1 MKMKIQYRSSL
12 ILNLNITSLLS
23 TLTDTVEEPSYE
35 FNLSQTHELQ
45 GLWHVI
51 NWSRYP
57 SNEMIPELAEHEN
70 GLLALMEL
78 IDDFQNILR
87 AERYGVP
94 VPCLVDVE
102 SNNYSVRV

>member
-1 MKMKIQYRSSL
+1 MKIQYRSSL

-45 GLWHVI
+45 GLWHAI
-51 NWSRYP
+51 NWSRTP
-57 SNEMIPELAEHEN
+57 GNELIPELAEHEN

-78 IDDFQNILR
+78 IDDFLNILR
-87 AERYGVP
+87 AERYGIP

>member
-1 MKMKIQYRSSL
+1 M

-57 SNEMIPELAEHEN
+57 SNEMIPELAEHEET
-70 GLLALMEL
+70 LLSLMEI
-78 IDDFQNILR
+78 IDDFQSVLHG
-87 AERYGVP
+87 ERNGELL
-94 VPCLVDVE
+94 PCLVGVE